1 MSPMTNKIKAEAQE
15 DVPLQE
21 ENESSELL
29 VRQPIR
35 GISKMGRTEPEK
47 NIWNV
52 TEVNEYLSTLIR
64 SGYRLQNTFN
74 FGQDSEAFWVMYIL
88 VKDG

>member
-1 MSPMTNKIKAEAQE
+1 MTNKIKAEAQE

-35 GISKMGRTEPEK
+35 GISMRNVSIPER

-52 TEVNEYLSTLIR
+52 SEVNEYLSNLIR
-64 SGYRLQNTFN
+64 QGYKLQNTFHL
-74 FGQDSEAFWVMYIL
+74 GQNPDECYWVMYIL

>member
-1 MSPMTNKIKAEAQE
+1 MTNKIKAEAQE

-29 VRQPIR
+29 VVQPIR
-35 GISKMGRTEPEK
+35 CISKKLATDESQ

-52 TEVNEYLSTLIR
+52 ADVNKRLSDLIR
-64 SGYRLQNTFN
+64 QGYRLVNALSY
-74 FGQDSEAFWVMYIL
+74 GQDLNGFWVMYIL